1 MTGFGVVVPS
11 KRIGFNRR
19 TSDNLSVYTVEMLG
33 VLVALKWVES
43 STVEKIVKELI
54 CTDSASVLAS
64 MRSFYSSSRQGLL
77 YEVLQSITRIVQQG
91 RQIHFLWVPAHV
103 GVKGNEKADKMGKKA
118 LEKEKIEMNISLSKA
133 EVKSL
138 IWEKVNKMWQDKW
151 DSEEKGDIYII
162 FKKVL
167 MLK

>member
-1 MTGFGVVVPS
+1 M
-11 KRIGFNRR
+11 
-19 TSDNLSVYTVEMLG
+19 
-33 VLVALKWVES
+33 LVALKWVES
-43 STVEKIVKELI
+43 STVEKIVI
-54 CTDSASVLAS
+54 CTDSASVLAR
-64 MRSFYSSSRQGLL
+64 MRSFYSSSHQGLL
-77 YEVLQSITRIVQQG
+77 FEVLQSITRIVQQG

-103 GVKGNEKADKMGKKA
+103 GVKGNEKADKMAKKA
-118 LEKEKIEMNISLSKA
+118 LEKEKVEMNISLSKA

-151 DSEEKGDIYII
+151 DSEEKGRYLLI

>member
-1 MTGFGVVVPS
+1 MTGFGVAVPS
-11 KRIGFNRR
+11 KRIELNRR
-19 TSDNLSVYTVEMLG
+19 TSDNLSAYTVEMLG

-43 STVEKIVKELI
+43 SQIVI

-103 GVKGNEKADKMGKKA
+103 GVKGNEKADKMAKKA
-118 LEKEKIEMNISLSKA
+118 LEKEKVEMNIRQK
-133 EVKSL
+133 
-138 IWEKVNKMWQDKW
+138 
-151 DSEEKGDIYII
+151 
-162 FKKVL
+162 
-167 MLK
+167 

>member
-1 MTGFGVVVPS
+1 
-11 KRIGFNRR
+11 
-19 TSDNLSVYTVEMLG
+19 
-33 VLVALKWVES
+33 
-43 STVEKIVKELI
+43 
-54 CTDSASVLAS
+54 
-64 MRSFYSSSRQGLL
+64 
-77 YEVLQSITRIVQQG
+77 
-91 RQIHFLWVPAHV
+91 
-103 GVKGNEKADKMGKKA
+103 
-118 LEKEKIEMNISLSKA
+118 MNISLSKA